1 MVQPIWV
8 ASRRSGLSVA
18 SVMASTLDASAALP
32 ALAWSAAVN
41 VRKAAIV
48 SGVPPDLE
56 IGMNPV
62 RPSGRRSIKAAKLA
76 GSILSMN
83 QSLGRPFSGPNPWS
97 FSATRVLP
105 LRLEPPDPMTTTCSN
120 LAKRSA

>member
-1 MVQPIWV
+1 MPV

-18 SVMASTLDASAALP
+18 SVIASTLDASAALP
-32 ALAWSAAVN
+32 ALASSAAES

-62 RPSGRRSIKAAKLA
+62 RSSGRRSINAAKVA
-76 GSILSMN
+76 GSTLSMN
-83 QSLGRPFSGPNPWS
+83 QSLGRPLAGPKPWS
-97 FSATRVLP
+97 FSATSVLP
-105 LRLEPPDPMTTTCSN
+105 LRLEPP
-120 LAKRSA
+120 